1 MEIKGLHDA
10 IAKANRTVATL
21 RRADPVAGDLAGAIV
36 ELVESYEGRLS
47 VAAAVGALE
56 LAKHEIMH
64 AQEANHDAPL

>member
-1 MEIKGLHDA
+1 MEIKGLNDA
-10 IAKANRTVATL
+10 IAKANRKVATL

-36 ELVESYEGRLS
+36 ELVESYDGRLS

-64 AQEANHDAPL
+64 AQEANHD